1 MITKEEIK
9 DNINTNWK
17 MTMKTLLEYKY
28 GLCKFIV
35 DTANEKNLSK
45 EVTALAMQIVN
56 YFFIK
61 NSYFSHDKLNVA
73 CSALTLSI
81 KSKASKTFV
90 LNDIFMIYMSKKKNV
105 EIKDLIKVPNAEIK
119 NLRDQIFD
127 KELSIL
133 KLFNNLLPD
142 EFPFE
147 YAYLYSIIL
156 YPNNQEEIY
165 NFAKKIC
172 IDSYFTYANNLY
184 QPYVVALACIFF
196 AAKFLDISTF
206 LDKNFKNLEQMKF
219 IHQDNMNEKQ
229 FLKALYKYEEDPAQL
244 LIKQNKNEN
253 ENESI
258 DEENKYFYFNCL
270 SLDKKL
276 HPLLK
281 MKELLECIEMISDFY
296 EEMSKNYDLV
306 NNEFNFW

>member
-1 MITKEEIK
+1 MITKNEIE
-9 DNINTNWK
+9 DNINTSWK
-17 MTMKTLLEYKY
+17 MSKETLLEYKY

-105 EIKDLIKVPNAEIK
+105 EIKELIKVPNAEIK
-119 NLRDQIFD
+119 NLRNQILE

-147 YAYLYSIIL
+147 YTYLYSVIL
-156 YPNNQEEIY
+156 YPNNKEEIH
-165 NFAKKIC
+165 NFANKIC
-172 IDSYFTYANNLY
+172 IDSYFTYVNNLY
-184 QPYVVALACIFF
+184 QPFVVALACIFF
-196 AAKFLDISTF
+196 AAKFLDIATF
-206 LDKNFKNLEQMKF
+206 LEKNFKNLEQMKY
-219 IHQDNMNEKQ
+219 IHKDNMNEKE
-229 FLKALYKYEEDPAQL
+229 FLRALYEYEEDPAQL
-244 LIKQNKNEN
+244 LINQNKNEN
-253 ENESI
+253 KSSE
-258 DEENKYFYFNCL
+258 EENKYFYFNGL
-270 SLDKKL
+270 NLDKKL

-281 MKELLECIEMISDFY
+281 MEELLECIEMISDFY
-296 EEMSKNYDLV
+296 EKMSKNYDFV
-306 NNEFNFW
+306 NKEFNY

>member
-1 MITKEEIK
+1 MIQKEEIK

-17 MTMKTLLEYKY
+17 MSKETLMEYKY

-61 NSYFSHDKLNVA
+61 NSYFSHDKLTVA

-81 KSKASKTFV
+81 KSKASKIFV
-90 LNDIFMIYMSKKKNV
+90 LNDIFFIYMSKKKNV
-105 EIKDLIKVPNAEIK
+105 EIKDLKSVPNADIK
-119 NLRDQIFD
+119 NLRNQILN
-127 KELSIL
+127 KEIEIL
-133 KLFNNLLPD
+133 RLFNNLLPD

-147 YAYLYSIIL
+147 YTYLYSTIL
-156 YPNNQEEIY
+156 YPNNKEEIY
-165 NFAKKIC
+165 NFANKIC
-172 IDSYFTYANNLY
+172 IDSYFTYANNLFK
-184 QPYVVALACIFF
+184 PYVVALACIFF

-219 IHQDNMNEKQ
+219 IHQENMDEKQ
-229 FLKALYKYEEDPAQL
+229 FLRALYKYEEDPAQL
-244 LIKQNKNEN
+244 LLNQNKNEN
-253 ENESI
+253 QI
-258 DEENKYFYFNCL
+258 DDEENKYFYFICL

-276 HPLLK
+276 HPLLE
-281 MKELLECIEMISDFY
+281 MKELLDCIEMISDFY
-296 EEMSKNYDLV
+296 YETNKNYDLV
-306 NNEFNFW
+306 NKEFNF

>member
-1 MITKEEIK
+1 MIAKKEID
-9 DNINTNWK
+9 DNINTSWK
-17 MTMKTLLEYKY
+17 MSKETLSEYKY

-61 NSYFSHDKLNVA
+61 NSYFSHDKLTVA

-81 KSKASKTFV
+81 KSKALKIFV

-105 EIKDLIKVPNAEIK
+105 EIKELIQVPNAEIK
-119 NLRDQIFD
+119 NLRNQILD
-127 KELSIL
+127 KELSIM
-133 KLFNNLLPD
+133 KSFNNLLPD

-147 YAYLYSIIL
+147 YSYLYSVVL
-156 YPNNQEEIY
+156 YPNNKEEIY
-165 NFAKKIC
+165 NFANKIC

-184 QPYVVALACIFF
+184 KPYVVALACIFF
-196 AAKFLDISTF
+196 AAKFLDIATF
-206 LDKNFKNLEQMKF
+206 LDKNFKNLDQMKF
-219 IHQDNMNEKQ
+219 IHKYNMNEKE
-229 FLKALYKYEEDPAQL
+229 FLRALYKYEEDPAQL
-244 LIKQNKNEN
+244 LIEQNKD
-253 ENESI
+253 ENESS
-258 DEENKYFYFNCL
+258 DEENKYLYFIGL

-281 MKELLECIEMISDFY
+281 MEELLECIEMISDFY
-296 EEMSKNYDLV
+296 EKMSKNYDLA
-306 NNEFNFW
+306 NNEFNC

>member
-1 MITKEEIK
+1 MITKNEIE
-9 DNINTNWK
+9 DNINTSWK
-17 MTMKTLLEYKY
+17 MSKETLLEYKY

-105 EIKDLIKVPNAEIK
+105 EIKELIKVPNAEIK
-119 NLRDQIFD
+119 NLRNQILE
-127 KELSIL
+127 KELTIL

-147 YAYLYSIIL
+147 YTYLYSVIL
-156 YPNNQEEIY
+156 YPNNKEEIH
-165 NFAKKIC
+165 NFANKIC
-172 IDSYFTYANNLY
+172 IDSYFTYVNNLY
-184 QPYVVALACIFF
+184 QPFVVALACIFF
-196 AAKFLDISTF
+196 AAKFLDIATF
-206 LDKNFKNLEQMKF
+206 LEKNFKNLEQMKY
-219 IHQDNMNEKQ
+219 IHKDNMNEKE
-229 FLKALYKYEEDPAQL
+229 FLRALYEYEEDPAL
-244 LIKQNKNEN
+244 SLIKQNKDEN
-253 ENESI
+253 KSSH
-258 DEENKYFYFNCL
+258 EENKYFYFNGL

-281 MKELLECIEMISDFY
+281 MEELLECIEMISDFY
-296 EEMSKNYDLV
+296 EKMSKNYDFV
-306 NNEFNFW
+306 NN

>member
-1 MITKEEIK
+1 MIKKEEI
-9 DNINTNWK
+9 DHNINTSWK
-17 MTMKTLLEYKY
+17 MSIKTLMEYKY
-28 GLCKFIV
+28 GLCKFIL
-35 DTANEKNLSK
+35 DTSNEKNLSK
-45 EVTALAMQIVN
+45 ETTALAMQIVN

-81 KSKASKTFV
+81 KSKASKTVV
-90 LNDIFMIYMSKKKNV
+90 LYDIFNIYMSKKKNV
-105 EIKDLIKVPNAEIK
+105 KIKDFKKVPNADIK
-119 NLRDQIFD
+119 NLRNQILD
-127 KELSIL
+127 KEISIL

-147 YAYLYSIIL
+147 YNYLYSIIL
-156 YPNNQEEIY
+156 YPNNKEEIY
-165 NFAKKIC
+165 NFANKIC
-172 IDSYFTYANNLY
+172 IDSYFTYVNNLF

-206 LDKNFKNLEQMKF
+206 LDNNFKNLEQMKF
-219 IHQDNMNEKQ
+219 IHKDNMDEKQ
-229 FLKALYKYEEDPAQL
+229 FLRALYEYEEDPAQL
-244 LIKQNKNEN
+244 LLNKNNNKGDGFDKE
-253 ENESI
+253 I
-258 DEENKYFYFNCL
+258 KYFYFNSL

-281 MKELLECIEMISDFY
+281 MDELLECIELISNFY

-306 NNEFNFW
+306 NKEFNLW